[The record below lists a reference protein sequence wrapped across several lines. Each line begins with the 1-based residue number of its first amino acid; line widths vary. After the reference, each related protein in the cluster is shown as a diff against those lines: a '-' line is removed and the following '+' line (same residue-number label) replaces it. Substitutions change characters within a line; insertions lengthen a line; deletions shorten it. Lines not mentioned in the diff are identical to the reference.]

1 MGRKSNDFD
10 MSPIGRHLAVIHHVI
25 SRSAVLLC
33 LAAGALAGCEADPGA
48 TGAPLTAPQAPSA
61 AAPELALGALDSASR
76 AAVAGAPVD
85 RVLLLPAPYLSD
97 AVVTSGP
104 HFFAISARH
113 EDLTLSLHATDVVHG
128 ALPAGVVIP
137 EAELEVRGAPA
148 RESMNDGIRGVT
160 WTEAGMTYDFEV
172 ECFEALTDPRCTE
185 DAFLRDLAEQ
195 LVEVSR

>member
-1 MGRKSNDFD
+1 VTW
-10 MSPIGRHLAVIHHVI
+10 RHAV
-25 SRSAVLLC
+25 SLLIVV
-33 LAAGALAGCEADPGA
+33 ALAGCGTDR
-48 TGAPLTAPQAPSA
+48 TGSSEAPLTSPEATAPDSSA
-61 AAPELALGALDSASR
+61 RLAMGALDARSR
-76 AAVAGAPVD
+76 AAIEGAPVE
-85 RVLLLPAPYLSD
+85 RMLLFPAAFSSD

-104 HFFAISARH
+104 HFFAVSARH

-128 ALPAGVVIP
+128 ALPDDVHIP
-137 EAELEVRGAPA
+137 EAPFEVRGAPA

-160 WTEAGMTYDFEV
+160 WTEAGMTYDLEV